1 MSERLVWQQTLWAN
15 KECKIKSNL
24 ASDFLF
30 KSSGRTRSGTKCCN
44 NEGKTCISNWFKLYR
59 NQLNFSL
66 KSKICRWIWLGFDSP
81 CHSLSDMKA
90 LIIEQVK
97 IRSDEVRKEREKY
110 FIHKIYKFYE
120 DMNIQ
125 QKEMRIWEDLF

>member
-1 MSERLVWQQTLWAN
+1 
-15 KECKIKSNL
+15 
-24 ASDFLF
+24 
-30 KSSGRTRSGTKCCN
+30 
-44 NEGKTCISNWFKLYR
+44 
-59 NQLNFSL
+59 
-66 KSKICRWIWLGFDSP
+66 
-81 CHSLSDMKA
+81 MKA